1 MNRISRLLIIV
12 LLLALTG
19 CSICASPA
27 SILGDL
33 AYHRS
38 REENS
43 YTVWIREDTIYVPYL
58 VLSSSYASDNS
69 CLVLRKNILDAPRP
83 FNDNVP
89 YSGYYPDSIID
100 QYLNDTFFYI
110 LSECVRQQILETSF
124 CVTSK
129 TSLWGGVAAE
139 ENIARKVFL
148 LSVYEVSGRSSGTM
162 VKEGEPLAFFSTEDR
177 CIAITDSGEYSG
189 WWLRTPNLSYSNLV
203 YGVDQ
208 NGIVNVGGVGGFGES
223 YLSGVR
229 PAFCISADEP
239 ICLLDGRY
247 YLVIDAPVSE
257 TVNP

>member
-12 LLLALTG
+12 LLFALTG
-19 CSICASPA
+19 CSICVSPA

-43 YTVWIREDTIYVPYL
+43 YTVWIRENAGYVPYL
-58 VLSSSYASDNS
+58 VLSSSYASDSS
-69 CLVLRKNILDAPRP
+69 CLVLRKNILDIPQS

-89 YSGYYPDSIID
+89 YSGYYPGSNMD
-100 QYLNDTFFYI
+100 QYLNDTFFYT
-110 LSECVRQQILETSF
+110 LSGLAQQQVLETSF

-139 ENIARKVFL
+139 EYIARKVFL

-162 VKEGEPLAFFSTEDR
+162 VKEGESLAFFSTDDHR
-177 CIAITDSGEYSG
+177 VAITDSGEHSG

-208 NGIVNVGGVGGFGES
+208 KGIVNVGGVGGFGEP

-229 PAFCISADEP
+229 PAFCISADAP